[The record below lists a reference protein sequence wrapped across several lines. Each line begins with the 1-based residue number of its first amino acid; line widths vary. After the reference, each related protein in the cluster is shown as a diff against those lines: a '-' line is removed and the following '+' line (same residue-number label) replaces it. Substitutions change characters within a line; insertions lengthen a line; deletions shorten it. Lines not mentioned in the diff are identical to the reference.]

1 MKRYI
6 DIMKTQTKITHRVIG
21 LASLMLIIFL
31 FAHCSIKG
39 KQDATKHM
47 SIQDGMQ
54 YEMVQERI
62 ADVKE
67 KMSVLYEENVP
78 MQEVRFLYES
88 IEKMQYKVNDPEQM
102 EEAGRA
108 AYNAQQ
114 QEAHQLADSI
124 MSRLEELR
132 AHFYPRVYS
141 KEEELVE
148 DILTIPFYL
157 QRGDT
162 LDFTIEADN
171 ALAVKLYNADTRQV
185 LKSYNKATVYDAISI
200 RHSAIYLMEVKTAKP
215 QYVYSDICYKA
226 GSVERY
232 AKPRRVHTEIVDA
245 KKGDFRAIQVRE
257 LKMQPLF
264 DDAKAFTL
272 RSQLKSIASGN
283 CRVLLPINL
292 PQGTTE
298 ILYSV
303 RISNSETRRESDG
316 GFAEGLTKTYINM
329 KTLGAPILIENLLDD
344 NRPLREED
352 IFCDMYVFTDS
363 QQAKKFQDG
372 ASVSNLKYNVDYST
386 MGTQSCTGKIPT
398 NGKRKIYLG
407 FENPRMRYSTYLWV
421 EVVMARSVLVWK
433 KAIYTLEEEE

>member
-1 MKRYI
+1 MNTTL
-6 DIMKTQTKITHRVIG
+6 KTINGVIK
-21 LASLMLIIFL
+21 LISLLLIVFL
-31 FAHCSIKG
+31 FAACSIKS
-39 KQDATKHM
+39 KKDATAYM
-47 SIQDGMQ
+47 SAYDGCKYEIAQKYIAEARDKMPALYEKNVNMQ
-54 YEMVQERI
+54 
-62 ADVKE
+62 DVK
-67 KMSVLYEENVP
+67 SLYA
-78 MQEVRFLYES
+78 S
-88 IEKMQYKVNDPEQM
+88 IEKMQFEVSYPEQM
-102 EEAGRA
+102 EEAGRE
-108 AYNAQQ
+108 AYNAQKQ
-114 QEAHQLADSI
+114 AAQQLADSI
-124 MSRLEELR
+124 MDKLEDLR
-132 AHFYPRVYS
+132 ARFYPRIYA

-171 ALAVKLYNADTRQV
+171 AVTVKLYNTDTRQL
-185 LKSYNKATVYDAISI
+185 LKNYNKSTVYDAIPI
-200 RHSAIYLMEVKTAKP
+200 RHSAIYLMEVKTTKP

-245 KKGDFRAIQVRE
+245 QKGDFRAIQVRE
-257 LKMQPLF
+257 LKMESLF
-264 DDAKAFTL
+264 EDAKAFTL

-283 CRVLLPINL
+283 CRALLPINL

-316 GFAEGLTKTYINM
+316 GFAEGLTNTYINM
-329 KTLGAPILIENLLDD
+329 KTLGAPIVMENMLDD

-352 IFCDMYVFTDS
+352 VFCDMYVFTDS

-372 ASVSNLKYNVDYST
+372 VSTSYLKYNVDYST

-421 EVVMARSVLVWK
+421 EVVIVRPVTVWK
-433 KAIYTLEEEE
+433 KAIYTLEED